1 MNIDK
6 DIDEM
11 LKEIKPEPRVIKNM
25 VEEFIWEVM
34 WTEENV
40 NVPIGID
47 QYRKC
52 LLESKESLVAY
63 LSRER
68 IGFIDELTIGHLWD
82 YRTFLDQT
90 FKRNDAV
97 TFLIACRKF
106 LKYCHDKR
114 LLDREVAENM
124 QFVKDNA
131 LYVAD
136 MDPLSF
142 DLLDIL

>member
-6 DIDEM
+6 DIDNL
-11 LKEIKPEPRVIKNM
+11 LKEIKPEPQVIKNL
-25 VEEFIWEVM
+25 VDQFIWEVM

-47 QYRKC
+47 QYRTC

-68 IGFIDELTIGHLWD
+68 IGFIDELKIGHLWD
-82 YRTFLDQT
+82 YRAILDQT
-90 FKRNDAV
+90 FKPQEGV
-97 TFLIACRKF
+97 IYLIACRKF
-106 LKYCHDKR
+106 LKFCHAR
-114 LLDREVAENM
+114 CLLDQEIAENM

-131 LYVAD
+131 LYVAE
-136 MDPLSF
+136 MDPMAF
-142 DLLDIL
+142 DLSDIL